1 MQNARNCL
9 QVRIEHGI
17 LQITSNHL
25 FIMSKCI
32 LWICVTRIA
41 DPHKTRNMNPQ
52 QIAQSIKNIAKGIH
66 EGSFKMRKT
75 VRILHQS
82 GAINELAQAVYEAT
96 AVYEAAREIH
106 DTTRDLKED
115 GIIGGTAKAIQET
128 TVAARMTVH
137 TVRDIATETAG
148 AFPKAI
154 MEKETEE
161 VKEEQSLKT

>member
-1 MQNARNCL
+1 MDM
-9 QVRIEHGI
+9 
-17 LQITSNHL
+17 SNKN
-25 FIMSKCI
+25 SS
-32 LWICVTRIA
+32 
-41 DPHKTRNMNPQ
+41 PHKTRNIYRNKRVPAQMNPQ

-96 AVYEAAREIH
+96 AAARDTAREIH

-115 GIIGGTAKAIQET
+115 GIIDGAAKAIQQT

-148 AFPKAI
+148 TFPKAI